1 MVVLRILALS
11 YNERMTTSA
20 STPRI
25 MLTQAL
31 YLLVLAL
38 VAASDGRSLQGSTAL
53 LVQSAGFL
61 LVVLAVLGR
70 LWTTLFIAGKKD
82 QQLVRDGP
90 YSACRHPLYV
100 CSVIAAL
107 GIGLTTRSV
116 VLVVTLP
123 LIVGAIAAIAGRRE
137 DVALL
142 KLHGQAWLAYRDAV
156 PAFWPAWSMRR
167 TPDRVSVPPKIYCKA
182 FLDAASFL
190 ALWLSVLLIDNLRT
204 GGTWPALFSLP

>member
-61 LVVLAVLGR
+61 VVVMAVLGR

-90 YSACRHPLYV
+90 YSTCRHPLYV
-100 CSVIAAL
+100 CSAIASL

-116 VLVVTLP
+116 VLMVTLP
-123 LIVGAIAAIAGRRE
+123 LIVGAIAAVAGRRE
-137 DVALL
+137 DAALL

-156 PAFWPAWSMRR
+156 PAFWPAWSMCR